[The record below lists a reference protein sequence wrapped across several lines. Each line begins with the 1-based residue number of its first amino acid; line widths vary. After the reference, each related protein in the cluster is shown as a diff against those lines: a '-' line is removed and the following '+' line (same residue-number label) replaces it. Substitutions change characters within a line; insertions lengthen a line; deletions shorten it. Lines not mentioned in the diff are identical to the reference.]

1 MRLFICY
8 ARVDRPYCAQIV
20 NTLSE
25 HDVWFDQ
32 RLYAGD
38 EWWKEILR
46 RLDWCEGFIYLMSPA
61 SVESQYCRKELE
73 IALRLKRPI
82 FPVLVSSK
90 TQIPAILSAMHY
102 VDISRGLNAQNVQML
117 LNSIY
122 RTEKRRR
129 PNNSLT
135 VSTIDQSVRTLP
147 LEKSLIVVNKVLDA
161 IKNGKYDAA
170 VFMLKTAKGKGIQF
184 EFIDVDE
191 LLAYA
196 ESMVNREIEIKGAIV
211 EYKQIYEL
219 FRYGETRDIAIR
231 AFKRFRKKHPNYDPK
246 RLAERIRETEAQRG
260 MEQASPVPREP
271 APTHGNGGGGTTTK
285 PHPSESRRGKKRRFR
300 LPMLEWCDIPAGI
313 VRNEDFSSRARVI
326 EVPAFRMSKY
336 AVTNEQFNIFVRDKY
351 GYQYPK
357 WWEFSATARQWHQRH
372 RKPYPPENS
381 GYHNP
386 RERVSWYEAVAFC
399 YWLSARTGMKIMLP
413 YVVQWQ
419 RAVQGENEWL
429 YPWGNT
435 FDPTR
440 CNTQENSLKSTASV
454 DYFKNGV
461 SIYGVFG
468 LAGDVWEWCID
479 RSEERDENGEYK
491 RAAMGGSYLSSQ
503 ERAQSTTRF
512 FLNPKSCYGSIGF
525 RIVTTARSASHNGG

>member
-1 MRLFICY
+1 MNLFICY
-8 ARVDRPYCAQIV
+8 ARVDRPYCAEIV

-38 EWWKEILR
+38 DWWKEILR

-61 SVESQYCRKELE
+61 SIASQYCRKELE
-73 IALRLKRPI
+73 IAMRLKRPI

-90 TQIPAILSAMHY
+90 TQIPSILHGIHH
-102 VDISRGLNAQNVQML
+102 VDITRGLTAQNVGML

-122 RTEKRRR
+122 RAEKKRR

-135 VSTIDQSVRTLP
+135 VSTIDRSERTLP
-147 LEKSLIVVNKVLDA
+147 TEKSLIVVNKVLDA
-161 IKNGKYDAA
+161 IKNRNYDDAA
-170 VFMLKTAKGKGIQF
+170 FMLRAAKNKGIKF

-191 LLAYA
+191 LLQYV
-196 ESMVNREIEIKGAIV
+196 ESMVEREIAIKGAII
-211 EYKQIYEL
+211 EYKNIYKM
-219 FRYGETRDIAIR
+219 FRVKDTREFAIR
-231 AFKRFRKKHPNYDPK
+231 AFEKFRNQHPNYDPK
-246 RLAERIRETEAQRG
+246 NLHARIQEMRNSRRIGTNIP
-260 MEQASPVPREP
+260 SREP
-271 APTHGNGGGGTTTK
+271 APKADGNDSTTITRPKKERQRK
-285 PHPSESRRGKKRRFR
+285 PASRVFT
-300 LPMLEWCDIPAGI
+300 LPMLHWCHIPAGI
-313 VRNEDFSSRARVI
+313 VRNEDFSSRARII

-336 AVTNEQFNIFVRDKY
+336 AITNEQFNIFVRDKY
-351 GYQYPK
+351 GYQYHK
-357 WWEFSATARQWHQRH
+357 WWEFSASARQWHQHH

-413 YVVQWQ
+413 YVAQWQ
-419 RAVQGENEWL
+419 RAVQGDDEWL

-435 FDPTR
+435 FNATL
-440 CNTQENSLKSTASV
+440 CNTQENPLKTTAPV
-454 DYFKNGV
+454 DYFEGGASKH
-461 SIYGVFG
+461 GVFG
-468 LAGDVWEWCID
+468 LVGDVWEWCID

-512 FLNPKSCYGSIGF
+512 FLNPKSVYGSIGF
-525 RIVTTARSASHNGG
+525 RIVTPVNSASLNGG